1 MELKFRRLAISCLD
15 FNSNKISVHTSQY
28 IWDTY
33 LGVSVRKEL
42 NVPPT
47 SVLQISLNFILETF
61 LFSDSNT
68 SNPLWV
74 LFCHQST
81 SGRLAK
87 LNSTT
92 HAREI
97 NVNGPGIQLSLSSES
112 IPRTQVIV
120 ANMVVNF
127 NKKFLTTLPPQT
139 TYLCNPFSS
148 PRSYIFS
155 LLRNLGKLNN
165 NTNRW
170 TSVRFC
176 GFSSYS
182 AQTTHY

>member
-1 MELKFRRLAISCLD
+1 MELKFRRLAISCLN

-42 NVPPT
+42 DIPPS
-47 SVLQISLNFILETF
+47 SVLQISLDFILETF

-68 SNPLWV
+68 SSPLWV
-74 LFCHQST
+74 LFYHQST

-87 LNSTT
+87 QNSTT
-92 HAREI
+92 HVREI
-97 NVNGPGIQLSLSSES
+97 KVNGPGIQLSLSSES

-120 ANMVVNF
+120 ANTVVNF

-139 TYLCNPFSS
+139 TYLCNPSSS
-148 PRSYIFS
+148 PRSYKCV
-155 LLRNLGKLNN
+155 LLRSLGKLNN
-165 NTNRW
+165 NKNK
-170 TSVRFC
+170 F
-176 GFSSYS
+176 
-182 AQTTHY
+182 

>member
-1 MELKFRRLAISCLD
+1 MELKFRRLAISCLN
-15 FNSNKISVHTSQY
+15 FNSHKISVHTSQY
-28 IWDTY
+28 IWDTC

-42 NVPPT
+42 DIPPT
-47 SVLQISLNFILETF
+47 SVLQISLDFILETF

-74 LFCHQST
+74 LFYHQST

-120 ANMVVNF
+120 ANTVVNF
-127 NKKFLTTLPPQT
+127 NKKFLTTLPPYRT
-139 TYLCNPFSS
+139 HDLPFTISSMHRGETPYFLANPFEL
-148 PRSYIFS
+148 FS
-155 LLRNLGKLNN
+155 QCLPFTYKR
-165 NTNRW
+165 RI
-170 TSVRFC
+170 S
-176 GFSSYS
+176 
-182 AQTTHY
+182 QTCS